1 MKPRKNRRPAAQT
14 LLATLLGVIS
24 LVYLETGE
32 GFGDRV
38 LNAAESPHV
47 RLPPPGADVI
57 SKLPKDG
64 GPEFNRLV
72 FEQSP
77 YLLQHA
83 RNPVDWHPWGEEA
96 FEKARKEGKPV
107 FLSVGYSTCHWCHV
121 MEHESFEDDEVAKLL
136 NENFICVKVDR
147 EERPDID
154 NVYMSYTQALTGSG
168 GWPMTVFMTA
178 DKKPFH
184 AGTYFPKSS
193 GFGRPGMMELIP
205 RVGELWKTRKKD
217 LLAGAE
223 EASRA
228 LAQMAGGAPG
238 DALTLDTMTN
248 GFKQFQEAFDKERGG
263 FSPSRKFP
271 VPHNLMF
278 LLRHWKRTGDAAA
291 LEMVEKTLGA
301 MRAGGIWDHVGYGL
315 HRYSTDP
322 DWLAPHFEKM
332 LYDQA
337 LLTIANVE
345 TYQATG
351 KARYRETAKEILTY
365 VLRDMTS
372 KEGAFYS
379 AEDADSEGHEGKF
392 YIWKPVEIRKV
403 LGEKEGDLFIKIFNI
418 TKEGNF
424 LDEATKKR
432 TGDNIPH
439 LQKSLAA
446 LAKEQGVKEAELR
459 QRLERSR
466 QKLFAHREKR
476 IHPYKDDKTLTDW
489 NGLMIA
495 ALAKAGQALDEP
507 KYTAAAKKAGDF
519 MLSKLRRQDG
529 RLHKRY
535 RNGQAG
541 LPAHL
546 EDYAFAT
553 WGLIDLYEATFEV
566 RYLQAAVELND
577 AMLKHF
583 WDTKAGGLFLTADD
597 GEKLLVRS
605 KDIYDGAIPSG
616 NSVAALNLVRLSR
629 MTGNTDYEV
638 KANELMKAFSGA
650 IEKGPRNHPM
660 LLLALDFAM
669 GPSFEIVISGK
680 AGAEDTE
687 KMAGAL
693 RKPFLPN
700 KVVLFRPDGDKP
712 PAISKI
718 AAYAKDLVSMD
729 GAATAYVC
737 KSFACQAPTKDP
749 KVMLKSLEAK
759 D

>member
-1 MKPRKNRRPAAQT
+1 MKPRKIPRLLVQVITVAA
-14 LLATLLGVIS
+14 LGGITA
-24 LVYLETGE
+24 LYIELGG
-32 GFGDRV
+32 GFGERS
-38 LNAAESPHV
+38 LSAAESPQV
-47 RLPPPGADVI
+47 RQPPPPADAI
-57 SKLPKDG
+57 SQLPKDG

-83 RNPVDWHPWGEEA
+83 RNPVDWYPWGEEA
-96 FEKARKEGKPV
+96 FEKAKKEGKPV

-121 MEHESFEDDEVAKLL
+121 MEHESFEDEEVAKLL

-154 NVYMSYTQALTGSG
+154 DVYMKYTQALTGSG

-178 DKKPFH
+178 GRKPFH
-184 AGTYFPKSS
+184 AGTYFPKVSR
-193 GFGRPGMMELIP
+193 FGKPGMMDLLP
-205 RVGELWKTRKKD
+205 QVSELWDTRRPD
-217 LLAGAE
+217 LMAGAE
-223 EASRA
+223 EAVRVLS
-228 LAQMAGGAPG
+228 QITGGEPG
-238 DALTLDTMTN
+238 GSLTTNTMQKA
-248 GFKQFQEAFDKERGG
+248 FMQFQGAFDSARGG
-263 FSPSRKFP
+263 FSPTRKFP

-278 LLRHWKRTGDAAA
+278 LLRHWKRTGDPAA
-291 LEMVEKTLGA
+291 LEMVEKTLDA

-322 DWLAPHFEKM
+322 NWLAPHFEKM

-337 LLTIANVE
+337 LLVMANVE
-345 TYQATG
+345 AYQATG
-351 KARYRETAKEILTY
+351 KARYRQSAKEIITY

-392 YIWKPVEIRKV
+392 YIWKSVEIKKI
-403 LGEKEGDLFIKIFNI
+403 LGEQEGDLFIKVFSF
-418 TKEGNF
+418 TDAGNF
-424 LDEATKKR
+424 LDEAKQKR

-439 LQKSLAA
+439 LTRTLTAHANELKI
-446 LAKEQGVKEAELR
+446 KESELR
-459 QRLERSR
+459 KRLEASR
-466 QKLFAHREKR
+466 KKLFDHREKR

-507 KYTAAAKKAGDF
+507 EYTAAAKKAGDF
-519 MLSKLRRQDG
+519 LLSKLRRSDG

-535 RNGQAG
+535 RNGNVG

-566 RYLQAAVELND
+566 RYLKAAVELND

-583 WDTKAGGLFLTADD
+583 WDKKNGGLFLTADD

-616 NSVAALNLVRLSR
+616 NSVAALNLLRLAR
-629 MTGNTDYEV
+629 MTGNTDYET
-638 KANELMKAFSGA
+638 KADELMKAFSGA

-660 LLLALDFAM
+660 LMLAVDFAA
-669 GPSFEIVISGK
+669 GPSYEVVIAGK
-680 AGAEDTE
+680 AGAEDTK
-687 KMAGAL
+687 KMLAAL
-693 RKPFLPN
+693 RKPFQPN
-700 KVVLFRPDGDKP
+700 KIVVFRPDSEKA
-712 PAISKI
+712 PAI
-718 AAYAKDLVSMD
+718 AEVAGYAKALMSLD
-729 GAATAYVC
+729 GVATAYVC
-737 KSFACQAPTKDP
+737 KSFSCKAPTTDF
-749 KVMLKSLEAK
+749 KVMLKSLDSK

>member
-1 MKPRKNRRPAAQT
+1 MKPRNIRRLVAQAVIVT
-14 LLATLLGVIS
+14 VLGAITV
-24 LVYLETGE
+24 LYLEHG
-32 GFGDRV
+32 GG
-38 LNAAESPHV
+38 LGGHSLSAAESPHV
-47 RLPPPGADVI
+47 RKPPPPQDAI

-64 GPEFNRLV
+64 GPEFNRLI

-83 RNPVDWHPWGEEA
+83 RNEVDWYPWGEAA
-96 FEKARKEGKPV
+96 FAKAKEEDKPI

-121 MEHESFEDDEVAKLL
+121 MEHESFEDAEVAELMNKY
-136 NENFICVKVDR
+136 FVCIKVDR

-154 NVYMSYTQALTGSG
+154 DVYMKYTQALTGSG
-168 GWPMTVFMTA
+168 GWPMTVFMTP

-184 AGTYFPKSS
+184 AGTYFPKASRL
-193 GFGRPGMMELIP
+193 GRPGMMELLP
-205 RVGELWKTRKKD
+205 QVGELWSSRRAD
-217 LLAGAE
+217 LIAGAD
-223 EASRA
+223 EAVRVLS
-228 LAQMAGGAPG
+228 QISGGEPG
-238 DALTLDTMTN
+238 GSLTTNTMNKAFT
-248 GFKQFQEAFDKERGG
+248 QFQGAFDKARGG
-263 FSPSRKFP
+263 FSPTRKFP

-278 LLRHWKRTGDAAA
+278 LLRHWKRTGDADA
-291 LEMVEKTLGA
+291 LNMVETTLGA

-337 LLTIANVE
+337 LLVMANVE
-345 TYQATG
+345 AYQATG
-351 KARYRETAKEILTY
+351 KAKYRTTAREILTY
-365 VLRDMTS
+365 VTRDMTS

-392 YIWKPVEIRKV
+392 YIWTPVEIIEV
-403 LGEKEGDLFIKIFNI
+403 LGEQEGGLFNKVFNI
-418 TKEGNF
+418 TKAGNF
-424 LDEATKKR
+424 MDEATKRR

-439 LQKSLAA
+439 LTRTLAA
-446 LAKEQGVKEAELR
+446 HAKELKIKESELR
-459 QRLERSR
+459 QRLEKSR
-466 QKLFAHREKR
+466 KKLFDHREKR

-495 ALAKAGQALDEP
+495 ALAKAGQAFDEP
-507 KYTAAAKKAGDF
+507 EYTAAARKAGDF
-519 MLSKLRRQDG
+519 LLSKLRRSDG

-535 RNGQAG
+535 RNGNAG

-553 WGLIDLYEATFEV
+553 WGMIDLYEATFEV
-566 RYLQAAVELND
+566 RYLKAAVELNE

-583 WDTKAGGLFLTADD
+583 WDKKNGGLFMTADD

-616 NSVAALNLVRLSR
+616 NSVAALNLLRLAR
-629 MTGNTDYEV
+629 MTGKTDYEK
-638 KANELMKAFSGA
+638 KADELMKAFSGA

-660 LLLALDFAM
+660 LMLAVDFAV
-669 GPSFEIVISGK
+669 GPSYEVVIAGK
-680 AGAEDTE
+680 AGADDTR
-687 KMAGAL
+687 KMLAAL
-693 RKPFLPN
+693 RKPFQPN
-700 KVVLFRPDGDKP
+700 KVVVFRPDGDEA
-712 PAISKI
+712 PAIATI
-718 AAYAKDLVSMD
+718 AGYAKDLKSLD

-737 KSFACQAPTKDP
+737 KSFSCKAPTTDS
-749 KVMLKSLEAK
+749 KVMLKSLGAT